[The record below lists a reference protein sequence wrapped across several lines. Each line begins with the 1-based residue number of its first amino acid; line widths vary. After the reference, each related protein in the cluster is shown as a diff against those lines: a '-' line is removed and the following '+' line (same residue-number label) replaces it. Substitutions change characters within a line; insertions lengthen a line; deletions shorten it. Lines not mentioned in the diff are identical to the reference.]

1 MERVITVRRG
11 KRPQIGAG
19 SNTQPDYAQALEARL
34 VEDGLKG
41 AQTQAKPG
49 QVMLIACGALAREV
63 LAVNAANGWESAVLE
78 CLPAKLHNA
87 PDHIPEAVRA
97 KVRDARARGFET
109 IFVLYADC
117 GTGGALDA
125 VCADEGVERI
135 AGPHCYAFFD
145 GTETFEARH
154 EEELGTLYL
163 TDFFAKQFDA
173 LIWRGFGLDQAPEM
187 RDLLFE
193 NYTRVVYL
201 AQTDDP
207 ALDAKAEDAAAR
219 LGLRYERRFT
229 GYGDLGDVLAGLSRE
244 PGQ

>member
-1 MERVITVRRG
+1 MRRG
-11 KRPQIGAG
+11 KKSKLGQG
-19 SNTQPDYAQALEARL
+19 SNTQPDYASALETRL
-34 VEDGLKG
+34 LEDGI
-41 AQTQAKPG
+41 AAPRRMAEPDQI
-49 QVMLIACGALAREV
+49 MLIACGALAREI
-63 LAVNAANGWESAVLE
+63 LAINAANGWDNAVLE

-87 PDHIPEAVRA
+87 PQHIAEAVRV
-97 KVRDARARGFET
+97 KVRDAKARGFVT

-125 VCADEGVERI
+125 VCAEEGVERI

-145 GTETFEARH
+145 GVETFQSRH
-154 EEELGTLYL
+154 EDELGTLYL

-187 RDLLFE
+187 RDILFA

-201 AQTDDP
+201 AQTDD
-207 ALDAKAEDAAAR
+207 AELDAKAEDAAKR

-229 GYGDLGDVLAGLSRE
+229 GYGDLHAVLSNQQRAT
-244 PGQ
+244 QINAD